1 MFADLSN
8 INKTC
13 TLVLSK
19 RCQEGVRTC
28 GSCNSLA
35 SVPCL
40 GEAYSSGQTVGISAA
55 EKVYSTLVT
64 PTLCAVYLLQSGQS
78 FYEVANIVGEINA
91 RNRQKNG
98 RKIVLFAAQ

>member
-13 TLVLSK
+13 ALVLSK
-19 RCQEGVRTC
+19 RCQEGVCTC
-28 GSCNSLA
+28 VSCNSLA
-35 SVPCL
+35 SVPCD
-40 GEAYSSGQTVGISAA
+40 ASVRRTVVVGISAA

-64 PTLCAVYLLQSGQS
+64 PTLRAVYLLRSGQF